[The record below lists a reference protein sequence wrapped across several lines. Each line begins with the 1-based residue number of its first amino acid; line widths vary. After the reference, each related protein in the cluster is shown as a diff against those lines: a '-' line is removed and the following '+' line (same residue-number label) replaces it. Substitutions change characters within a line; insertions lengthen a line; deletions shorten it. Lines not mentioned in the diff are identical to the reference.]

1 MISDQSSL
9 IRNSSTSNIK
19 VFDSKENHNSEYYI
33 DVVTECLDDHHK
45 CIGEYTDHQLEISLI
60 CHCKCRKKKI
70 TVKEILDRLNS
81 NNNICLECGNDHSYN
96 EYQNNKKKNSFDIF
110 QEIIDNYTNNQAIKN
125 RSKIEVIA

>member
-9 IRNSSTSNIK
+9 IRNSCTSNIK
-19 VFDSKENHNSEYYI
+19 VFDSKENHISEYYI
-33 DVVTECLDDHHK
+33 DVVTECLDDRIK
-45 CIGEYTDHQLEISLI
+45 CVGQYTNHQVKISFV
-60 CHCKCRKKKI
+60 CQCKCHKKKI
-70 TVKEILDRLNS
+70 SIDEILDRLNS

-125 RSKIEVIA
+125 KSKIEVIA